1 MLHDRA
7 GNVLDQS
14 VNCQVVYVSRAHS
27 VIIFDSVGVNSLF
40 YVYLVH
46 IVLCIINLCALWS
59 IHFISLSAVSSVAFN
74 IRSSVVLVK
83 LSLYSIT

>member
-59 IHFISLSAVSSVAFN
+59 IHFISLQLFHQSHL
-74 IRSSVVLVK
+74 ITGPR
-83 LSLYSIT
+83 LS